1 MTKPQQP
8 ELRRS
13 GKGATDQDS
22 AQLKPDL
29 DSSRR
34 DVDGGGLGPVPLG
47 NRAGWQDRGEQPVK
61 QRDDD

>member
-29 DSSRR
+29 DSSGRNA
-34 DVDGGGLGPVPLG
+34 DGGGGLGPVPPG

-61 QRDDD
+61 QKD